1 MLIAPTQWHVHM
13 ELTAPFQVSW
23 NHCESIRP
31 VFSVKSLIS
40 LLYYLCTIIVA
51 VVTPK
56 LSNTLPDQYWVHL
69 TCHCSIC
76 FMYTLLSTWKVV
88 WTHLNT
94 VYSLQ
99 QSVSLSCMMSSSL
112 ALTGSQPVPQ
122 SGASGLLSVANGPS
136 FCSLPPPR
144 GGHACGGLKSS
155 LRLEQS
161 ELTISWPQ
169 MGGICAGCL
178 GLVNSA
184 SVLHSRCVSHWLL
197 ILFFALPHTLTFP
210 HQPTGLSFLCFSC
223 VF

>member
-1 MLIAPTQWHVHM
+1 MLLLLIAPTQWHVHM

-136 FCSLPPPR
+136 FCSLPPQRWPR
-144 GGHACGGLKSS
+144 LWWIEKQLAAGAIRAHYLLATNGRNMCWLPGAC
-155 LRLEQS
+155 
-161 ELTISWPQ
+161 
-169 MGGICAGCL
+169 
-178 GLVNSA
+178 
-184 SVLHSRCVSHWLL
+184 
-197 ILFFALPHTLTFP
+197 
-210 HQPTGLSFLCFSC
+210 
-223 VF
+223 